1 VPVTRVQASRISY
14 ELGEIDFDLD
24 CLPHIPP
31 FMEIDA
37 ADSKADLKELLA
49 KLDLRENEVIVATTP
64 EIFAHYG
71 KDYFAEFAIHG

>member
-1 VPVTRVQASRISY
+1 
-14 ELGEIDFDLD
+14 
-24 CLPHIPP
+24 
-31 FMEIDA
+31 MEIDA